1 MRLSLVVAVVVLLS
15 LNACPPAPGVDGGM
29 GGGSGGGTGGGG
41 GVDPFADGGCV
52 PSVPCVPQN
61 VCHVGTSACVIISQC
76 VDTGVFQPVGTP
88 CGAGFGC
95 QVNGECSG
103 RLTLSV
109 SSGGNQHVYPFQ
121 RVPEPIVVRLTKS
134 GGEPAVGE
142 RLELE
147 VPPGLVVSPLGG
159 VTDAN
164 GELAVRVRLGRSGL
178 SPLVARGPM
187 NTSLTLP
194 IAIDFIPEGMVFDVV
209 GESHQPGHDGLG
221 GLAPEAH
228 VGEIRGILD
237 EGYTLFADDCAVL
250 GVDPLGFLRAV
261 AGDGVC
267 GDAGDGALA
276 SAARL
281 NRPTGLAA
289 LNGKHYVSDTGNH
302 RVRVIDDATGLI
314 TTFAGGGAAPGPGW
328 GDGQLATAATL
339 ASPGWIGVTPERDAL
354 VIADTG
360 HDLLRRVDFATGIIS
375 TLLQP
380 GSCDAGVAF
389 AGCGGELGCSFS
401 WSLVSENTIPRD
413 YSFTVSG
420 RVCGADVGGTAPGVV
435 RLDGQSLGLVAGTRP
450 PGPATPR
457 TLSVL
462 PLGSAP
468 LLASM
473 PTNRSSMAL
482 ADGLGNRLW
491 QVEPTTGM
499 LTLVMGDGLPASTGN
514 YVPSIGAQLGNPT
527 GLALSYRTVL
537 VADGVGHSLRQVG
550 VPMELPR
557 EVTLSSRGGSGET
570 VTQMQPTAQPFLAGL
585 AFTLG
590 GTLPGLPIDWRPGSH
605 PCRAAAPSTQ
615 TDDAGV
621 ASVMARAGL
630 LPCDLTAWFRRVHP
644 PLTAGFGKG
653 VNRLPSGQIAT
664 FVNERGTAVEGALP
678 ELGALATITPPSAVA
693 GPYVVTGCAVRKL
706 DADGYLQPFA
716 GAPTRC
722 GFAGD
727 TGPGLDASFAR
738 IGGVSFD
745 GSAVYVAD
753 TGNDRVRRID
763 ALTGVVT
770 TVAGGGAGVPAADGD
785 GAQAT
790 AAILSRPEH
799 VLVTTGSLYIADNGH
814 NRIREVDT
822 STGII
827 TSFLAPSACNG
838 RNIAFQGCTAP
849 RSCSLAGST
858 LNVYVAG
865 NICGSGPGGPTTGII
880 NAGIGLTHVAG
891 RVGGATADGTLGPA
905 LSLPGEV
912 FLGWDFDVYFAEPAS
927 HRVRRI
933 ARIGGAVS
941 TVVGTGA
948 SGFSGDYGPV
958 LQATLNAPAGLW
970 LDSGSMRIADTGNAA
985 VRAVAY

>member
-1 MRLSLVVAVVVLLS
+1 MRLGPVVAVVVLS
-15 LNACPPAPGVDGGM
+15 SFNACTLVPGADGGL
-29 GGGSGGGTGGGG
+29 GGGPGGGGGG

-52 PSVPCVPQN
+52 PSVPCTPLS
-61 VCHVGTSACVIISQC
+61 VCHVGTSACIIISQC

-103 RLTLSV
+103 RVTLSV
-109 SSGGNQHVYPFQ
+109 SSGADQHVYPFQ
-121 RVPEPIVVRLTKS
+121 RVPEPIVVRLTKQ
-134 GGEPAVGE
+134 GGEPVVGE
-142 RLELE
+142 RIDLD
-147 VPPGLVVSPLGG
+147 VPPGLVVTPIAG

-187 NTSLTLP
+187 NTSLVLP
-194 IAIDFIPEGMVFDVV
+194 ITIDFIPEGMVFDVV
-209 GESHQPGHDGLG
+209 GASHQPGHDGIG

-228 VGEIRGILD
+228 VGEVRGILD

-267 GDAGDGALA
+267 GDQGDGALA

-281 NRPTGLAA
+281 DRPTGLAA
-289 LNGKHYVSDTGNH
+289 LNGKHYIADTRNH
-302 RVRVIDDATGLI
+302 RVRVIDDATGI
-314 TTFAGGGAAPGPGW
+314 ISTFAGGGTAPGPGW
-328 GDGQLATAATL
+328 GDGLQASAATL
-339 ASPGWIGVTPERDAL
+339 ASPGWIGVTPQRDAL

-360 HDLLRRVDFATGIIS
+360 HDSLRRVDFATGIIS
-375 TLLQP
+375 TVLRP

-389 AGCGGELGCSFS
+389 LGCGGELGCSFS
-401 WSLVSENTIPRD
+401 WSLLADNTIPRY

-420 RVCGADVGGTAPGVV
+420 RVCGADVGGTVPGIV
-435 RLDGQSLGLVAGTRP
+435 RLDGQSPGLVAGTQP

-457 TLSVL
+457 TLSVV
-462 PLGSAP
+462 PLGSPP
-468 LLASM
+468 LLAALA
-473 PTNRSSMAL
+473 THRSSMAI

-491 QVEPTTGM
+491 QVEPTTGL
-499 LTLVMGDGLPASTGN
+499 LTPVMGDGTAASTGN

-527 GLALSYRTVL
+527 GLAVGYRTVL

-550 VPMELPR
+550 VPMDLPR
-557 EVTLSSRGGSGET
+557 EVTISSRGGSSEV
-570 VTQMQPTAQPFLAGL
+570 VTQMQPTVQPFQAGV
-585 AFTLG
+585 AFALG
-590 GTLPGLPIDWRPGSH
+590 GQPMADVRIEWRPGAH
-605 PCRAAAPSTQ
+605 PCRPQAANSQ

-630 LPCDLTAWFRRVHP
+630 WPCELTAWFRRVHP
-644 PLTAGFGKG
+644 PLAAGFGKG

-664 FVNERGTAVEGALP
+664 FVNERASAVEGLLP
-678 ELGALATITPPSAVA
+678 ELGALATITPPAAVA
-693 GPYVVTGCAVRKL
+693 GPYVVTGCAVRVM
-706 DADGYLQPFA
+706 DFDGYLRPFA
-716 GAPTRC
+716 GDPLRC
-722 GFAGD
+722 GFSGD
-727 TGPGLDASFAR
+727 NGPARDASFAR
-738 IGGVSFD
+738 IGGVSYD

-753 TGNDRVRRID
+753 SGNDRVRRID
-763 ALTGVVT
+763 DLTGVVT
-770 TVAGGGAGVPAADGD
+770 TVAGGGTGAPAADGD

-799 VLVTTGSLYIADNGH
+799 VLVTTGTLYVADNGH
-814 NRIREVDT
+814 NRIRAVDT
-822 STGII
+822 SSGVI
-827 TSFLAPSACNG
+827 TSFLAPSSCNG
-838 RNIAFQGCTAP
+838 RNIAFQGCAAP
-849 RSCSLAGST
+849 RSCSMAGT
-858 LNVYVAG
+858 NLNVYVAG
-865 NICGSGPGGPTTGII
+865 NICGSGPGGPTTGIL

-905 LSLPGEV
+905 LSLQGEV
-912 FLGWDFDVYFAEPAS
+912 FLGWDFDVYFADPGS

-933 ARIGGAVS
+933 DRISDVVS

-948 SGFSGDYGPV
+948 SGFAGDYGPA

-970 LDSGSMRIADTGNAA
+970 MDSGSMRIADTGNAA